1 MYNYI
6 KGKLTYAA
14 ENLVVVEACGVGYE
28 LCVSSTTMSKL
39 GKIGDDCKVFC
50 YLSVREDEMSLY
62 GFADKAEKELF
73 IKLINVSGI
82 GCKMAVSILSSGSMR
97 DIIGAIATADVA
109 FLSKIKGVGKK
120 TAERLV
126 VDLRDKLSDGGEFT
140 VAESPFAGVA
150 SANSEA
156 VEALMSLGFT
166 RQEAV
171 TAVARA
177 EKPNMTVE
185 EIVMAALRG

>member
-14 ENLVVVEACGVGYE
+14 ENLVVVEAGGVGYE
-28 LCVSSTTMSKL
+28 LCVSAYTISRL
-39 GKIGDDCKVFC
+39 GKIGDECKVHC

-62 GFADKAEKELF
+62 GFSDKAEKELF
-73 IKLINVSGI
+73 VKLINVSGI
-82 GCKMAVSILSSGSMR
+82 GCKMAISILSSGSMR

-109 FLSKIKGVGKK
+109 YLSKIKGVGKK

-126 VDLRDKLSDGGEFT
+126 VDLRDKISSSGEFT
-140 VAESPFAGVA
+140 VAGSPFAGAVA
-150 SANSEA
+150 GNSEA
-156 VEALMSLGFT
+156 VDALMSLGFT
-166 RQEAV
+166 RQEAT
-171 TAVARA
+171 TAVARV

-185 EIVMAALRG
+185 QIVMAALRG